1 MYSTDLAY
9 IHDAAFR
16 GLTEGAAS
24 AIIRLLRDH
33 GIRSGRI
40 VEAGCGSGI
49 LARRLVDA
57 GYDVIGFDAS
67 PAMIRLARANVR
79 GARRGAEARSG
90 KATFRVASLERVR
103 VPRCAAVIAIGEVI
117 TYARS
122 LRPFFRRVST
132 AVRTGGLFIFDFIES
147 ADRRTYPRRSRAGA
161 DWAIVS
167 QANVNRAGT
176 ILTRRIT
183 TFRKIGGTPNAQRRT
198 QNQESRTWN
207 PEPRTPGY
215 RRSHEVHRVRIYRRD
230 ELARMLTAA
239 GFTFTMRRS
248 YGSYRLLP
256 GDVAVVAERQ

>member
-1 MYSTDLAY
+1 MRQPVYSTDLAY
-9 IHDAAFR
+9 IHDAGFAD
-16 GLTEGAAS
+16 LAEGAAPE
-24 AIIRLLRDH
+24 IIRLVRGH

-57 GYDVIGFDAS
+57 GYDVTGFDRS
-67 PAMIRLARANVR
+67 SAMIRLARANAP
-79 GARRGAEARSG
+79 GAR
-90 KATFRVASLERVR
+90 FRVASLERAR
-103 VPRCAAVIAIGEVI
+103 IPRCAAVIAIGEVI

-122 LRPFFRRVST
+122 LRPFFARVS
-132 AVRTGGLFIFDFIES
+132 AAIRTGGLLIFDFIES
-147 ADRRTYPRRSRAGA
+147 ADRRTYPRKSRGGA

-167 QANVNRAGT
+167 QADVNRAGT

-183 TFRKIGGTPNAQRRT
+183 TFRKIGVGFGARRSGF
-198 QNQESRTWN
+198 ERRM
-207 PEPRTPGY
+207 PEY
-215 RRSHEVHRVRIYRRD
+215 RRSHEVHRVRIHSRD
-230 ELARMLTAA
+230 EIGRALTAA

>member
-1 MYSTDLAY
+1 MYSTDLAH
-9 IHDAAFR
+9 IHDASFR
-16 GLTEGAAS
+16 DLAERATPE
-24 AIIRLLRDH
+24 IIRLLRGH

-57 GYDVIGFDAS
+57 GYDVIGFDVS
-67 PAMIRLARANVR
+67 SAMIRLARANAP
-79 GARRGAEARSG
+79 GAR
-90 KATFRVASLERVR
+90 FRVAALEHARI
-103 VPRCAAVIAIGEVI
+103 PRCAAVIAIGEVI

-122 LRPFFRRVST
+122 LPPFFRRVSA

-147 ADRRTYPRRSRAGA
+147 ADRRTYPRRSRGGA

-167 QANVNRAGT
+167 QADVNRAGT

-183 TFRKIGGTPNAQRRT
+183 TFRKIGAQNLDPRT
-198 QNQESRTWN
+198 CN
-207 PEPRTPGY
+207 PEPRTQY
-215 RRSHEVHRVRIYRRD
+215 RRSHEVHRVRIYRRAQVAGV
-230 ELARMLTAA
+230 LAAA

>member
-167 QANVNRAGT
+167 QANVNRVGT

-183 TFRKIGGTPNAQRRT
+183 TFRKIGGTPNPERRT
-198 QNQESRTWN
+198 RNQ
-207 PEPRTPGY
+207 EPRTTGY

-230 ELARMLTAA
+230 ELARMLTDA
-239 GFTFTMRRS
+239 GFRFTMRRS

>member
-24 AIIRLLRDH
+24 AIIRLLHDH

-103 VPRCAAVIAIGEVI
+103 MPRCAAVIAIGEVI

-183 TFRKIGGTPNAQRRT
+183 TFRKIGGTPNPERRT
-198 QNQESRTWN
+198 RNQ
-207 PEPRTPGY
+207 EPRTTGY

-230 ELARMLTAA
+230 ELARMLTDA
-239 GFTFTMRRS
+239 GFRFTMRRS